1 MRAGRFDA
9 SWGTPMSI
17 NSELL
22 TATGGRLHV
31 PDGWAVMQMIEALDR
46 GVYACIP
53 TALHAVYVPIYRI
66 YA

>member
-1 MRAGRFDA
+1 MA
-9 SWGTPMSI
+9 I